1 MLVLLPAVARA
12 DTTSVQ
18 TTWRLLDYVA
28 VDYGGAVHDGRVIS
42 QAEYAEMLAF
52 TDSAAANIAALPP
65 KGARAQSVAD
75 AKRLKAAVV
84 AKESPR
90 ADARQA
96 RSVAAEL
103 RNDRTRAAQ
112 GKRVSHR
119 LDRVGRRH
127 LQTTQQNT
135 K

>member
-42 QAEYAEMLAF
+42 QAEYPEMLEF

-65 KGARAQSVAD
+65 KGARAPLLAY
-75 AKRLKAAVV
+75 ATRLKAALV
-84 AKESPR
+84 AT
-90 ADARQA
+90 ARQLE
-96 RSVAAEL
+96 S
-103 RNDRTRAAQ
+103 DRQPRPVPPA
-112 GKRVSHR
+112 
-119 LDRVGRRH
+119 
-127 LQTTQQNT
+127 
-135 K
+135 

>member
-42 QAEYAEMLAF
+42 QAEYAEMLEF
-52 TDSAAANIAALPP
+52 TDPAAANIAALPP
-65 KGARAQSVAD
+65 KGARAPLVAE
-75 AKRLKAAVV
+75 AQRLKAGGG

-90 ADARQA
+90 EVARQA
-96 RSVAAEL
+96 RTVAAEVA
-103 RNDRTRAAQ
+103 NA
-112 GKRVSHR
+112 
-119 LDRVGRRH
+119 
-127 LQTTQQNT
+127 
-135 K
+135 